1 MYESIP
7 REYSDLSL
15 AQWDMT
21 LSMREALARA
31 ETLID
36 QVLKQI
42 WEIQFRSLMCFLK
55 TALRESRRQR
65 IVKKMSSNRS
75 FLHAITPAQGI
86 SCSDHCC
93 VHLSKVF

>member
-7 REYSDLSL
+7 REDSDLSL

-36 QVLKQI
+36 QVLK
-42 WEIQFRSLMCFLK
+42 
-55 TALRESRRQR
+55 
-65 IVKKMSSNRS
+65 
-75 FLHAITPAQGI
+75 
-86 SCSDHCC
+86 
-93 VHLSKVF
+93 